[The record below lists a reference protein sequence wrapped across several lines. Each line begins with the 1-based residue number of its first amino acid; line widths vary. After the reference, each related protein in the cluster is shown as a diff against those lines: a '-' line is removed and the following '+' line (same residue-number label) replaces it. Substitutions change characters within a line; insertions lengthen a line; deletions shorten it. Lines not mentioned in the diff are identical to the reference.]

1 MSESVSFAEWW
12 PGLFGAVAGFAIG
25 WFFFSGLRLTV
36 ARLARARRP
45 AMLLLTSFVLRFG
58 AAAAAL
64 TALTK
69 WCGWVGALT
78 GASGLLAART
88 LLLYRARSGAL
99 DERTP

>member
-36 ARLARARRP
+36 
-45 AMLLLTSFVLRFG
+45 
-58 AAAAAL
+58 AAAAL